1 MGFIKEHRTLYK
13 TALSDLQGS
22 WQNLRDE
29 VLQHHPFHDSQR
41 LIFQIDEGMSWEAVR
56 DLEYMKKTLVL
67 IRNIATQAKAPT
79 EVLESIEY
87 VWQNLQEVFV
97 AISEGKA

>member
-1 MGFIKEHRTLYK
+1 MAFIKEHKTLYK

-29 VLQHHPFHDSQR
+29 VLQHHPFQDSHR
-41 LIFQIDEGMSWEAVR
+41 LLFQIDEGMSWEAVR

-67 IRNIATQAKAPT
+67 IRNIAIQAKVQS
-79 EVLESIEY
+79 EILESIEF
-87 VWQNLQEVFV
+87 VWQNLEEVFV